1 MPARSTTR
9 AITVLDNPL
18 ALSEL
23 YIPGIPDE
31 IIMDA
36 ITELLQVRTGFKLPH
51 PISGWRLFYRRI
63 FG

>member
-1 MPARSTTR
+1 MPAKSTIW

-18 ALSEL
+18 ALLEL

-36 ITELLQVRTGFKLPH
+36 ITELLQGRTGFKLPH